1 MGGFVRGGFCVMKLD
16 IIKCK
21 LCKFERTIE
30 AGQMEMFFMDKCPKC
45 GGYTERIY
53 NVFKNEKK

>member
-1 MGGFVRGGFCVMKLD
+1 MKLD

-53 NVFKNEKK
+53 NVFKSEKK